1 MINRLTI
8 ILQLFVFLLS
18 PVLAQPQIEL
28 DAHASGFS
36 FPIDIASAGDDRLF
50 ILQQRGLIR
59 ILDAEGNINE
69 TPFLDLASLVS
80 QSGNERG
87 LLGLAFHPQYDQN
100 GYFFVNYTRSSDGAT
115 IVARFSV
122 DEEDPDQANPDS
134 QKIIMT
140 IQQPYSN
147 HNGGNILFGP
157 DGYLYIAV
165 GDGGSGGDP
174 DDYAQNHMSLL
185 GKMLRIDIDVE
196 NDEVPYLIPEDN
208 PFAWDDFTMDE
219 IWALGLRNPWR
230 NSFDRFTGDFWI
242 ADVGQS
248 AREEINFQPV
258 SSPGA
263 ENYGWR
269 CYEGN
274 APFNL
279 TDCVDEEYY
288 TFPVFDYGHEGSG
301 CTGSVTGGYVYRGA
315 LYNGLYG
322 IYIAADYCTGKL
334 YMVQQTEEGFEGA
347 ELGTFTPFQYTTFG
361 EDQFGELYIGLRGA
375 GEIQKI
381 TEVSDCRPVA
391 KILEDGS
398 YVNLEYGESFTLHA
412 LFHPDLNY
420 QWLQNDEP
428 ISGEL
433 SHILEITES
442 GVYSVE
448 VTNPENACFNISES
462 FEVEIDEPT
471 GLQIDVPLQVK
482 VYPNPA
488 RDRVYIEG
496 LSPHEITSLMLTD
509 LSGKVIFKEITVE
522 GSSCNLELS
531 EVPSGIYL
539 LNIFTKNNATIKR
552 IVVNR

>member
-59 ILDAEGNINE
+59 IINPDGTINSE
-69 TPFLDLASLVS
+69 PFLDLASLVS

-134 QKIIMT
+134 QNIIMT

-196 NDEVPYLIPEDN
+196 NDEVPYVIPEDN
-208 PFAWDDFTMDE
+208 PFAWDDFTRDE
-219 IWALGLRNPWR
+219 IWALGLRNHWR
-230 NSFDRFTGDFWI
+230 NSFDRLTGDLWI

-248 AREEINFQPV
+248 AREEINFQPAN
-258 SSPGA
+258 SPGG

-274 APFNL
+274 IPYNL
-279 TDCVDEEYY
+279 SGCGDEEYY
-288 TFPVFDYGHEGSG
+288 TFPVFDYSHEGSG

-315 LYNGLYG
+315 LYNSLYG
-322 IYIAADYCTGKL
+322 IYLAADYCTGKF
-334 YMVQQTEEGFEGA
+334 YMVQQTEDGFEGA
-347 ELGTFTPFQYTTFG
+347 ELGTFAPFQYASFG
-361 EDQFGELYIGLRGA
+361 EDQYGELYISLRGA
-375 GEIQKI
+375 GQIQKI

-391 KILEDGS
+391 KILEDS
-398 YVNLEYGESFTLHA
+398 TYVNLEYGESFTLHA
-412 LFHPDLNY
+412 LFHPDLDY
-420 QWLQNDEP
+420 QWLRDDEHIP
-428 ISGEL
+428 GEL

-448 VTNPENACFNISES
+448 VTNPENACFNVSET

-471 GLQIDVPLQVK
+471 VITADEIPQFSI
-482 VYPNPA
+482 YPNPA
-488 RDRVYIEG
+488 GDHIIIEG
-496 LSPHEITSLMLTD
+496 LPTNQLSYLVLTD
-509 LSGKVIFKEITVE
+509 LSGRMVINEFAVK
-522 GSSCNLELS
+522 GSSHTMQIGNLPE
-531 EVPSGIYL
+531 GIYL
-539 LNIFTKNNATIKR
+539 LGIRNQGNNSFRR
-552 IVVNR
+552 IVIQ

>member
-1 MINRLTI
+1 MTHKTLL
-8 ILQLFVFLLS
+8 LQFLFSFAFITGYS
-18 PVLAQPQIEL
+18 QPEIEL
-28 DAHASGFS
+28 LPFAGGLT
-36 FPIDIASAGDDRLF
+36 FPIDIAEAGDERLF
-50 ILQQRGLIR
+50 IVQQRGLIR
-59 ILDAEGNINE
+59 IINPDG
-69 TPFLDLASLVS
+69 TVNSDPFIDLSGLVS

-87 LLGLAFHPQYDQN
+87 LLGLAFHPQYEEN
-100 GYFFVNYTRSSDGAT
+100 GYFFVNYTRASDGAT
-115 IVARFSV
+115 VVARFSV
-122 DEEDPDQANPDS
+122 NDENSDLADPES

-140 IQQPYSN
+140 IEQPYSN

-196 NDEVPYLIPEDN
+196 NDETPYVIPEDN
-208 PFAWDDFTMDE
+208 PFAWDDFTRDE
-219 IWALGLRNPWR
+219 IWALGLRNHWR
-230 NSFDRFTGDFWI
+230 NSFDRLTGDLWI

-248 AREEINFQPV
+248 AREEINFQPAD
-258 SSPGA
+258 SPGG

-274 APFNL
+274 IPYNL
-279 TDCVDEEYY
+279 SGCGDEEFY

-322 IYIAADYCTGKL
+322 IYLAADYCTGKF
-334 YMVQQTEEGFEGA
+334 YMVQQTEDGFEGA
-347 ELGTFTPFQYTTFG
+347 ELGTFAPFQYATFG
-361 EDQFGELYIGLRGA
+361 EDQYGELYISLRGE
-375 GEIQKI
+375 GQIQKI
-381 TEVSDCRPVA
+381 TDKSDCRPVA

-398 YVNLEYGESFTLHA
+398 YVNLEYGDSFILHA
-412 LFHPDLNY
+412 LYHPDLDY
-420 QWLQNDEP
+420 QWLRNDEP
-428 ISGEL
+428 IPGE
-433 SHILEITES
+433 STHILDVTES

-448 VTNPENACFNISES
+448 VTNPENACFNVSET

-471 GLQIDVPLQVK
+471 DVQVAEALQVK

-488 RDRVYIEG
+488 RDQINIEG

-509 LSGKVIFKEITVE
+509 LSGKVIFKEITIE
-522 GSSCNLELS
+522 GSSWNLQLS
-531 EVPSGIYL
+531 TVPSGIYL
-539 LNIFTKNNATIKR
+539 LNIFTKDNSTIKR

>member
-1 MINRLTI
+1 MKKKITLVT
-8 ILQLFVFLLS
+8 QLIFLFLAS
-18 PVLAQPQIEL
+18 TFAQPQLEIL
-28 DAHASGFS
+28 PWASGFN
-36 FPIDIASAGDDRLF
+36 FPIGISSADDDRLF
-50 ILQQRGLIR
+50 VVQQRGLIR
-59 ILDAEGNINE
+59 IVDAEGAVSA
-69 TPFLDLASLVS
+69 TPFLDLTGLVS
-80 QSGNERG
+80 QTGNERG
-87 LLGLAFHPQYDQN
+87 LLDLAFHPEYSQN
-100 GYFFVNYTRSSDGAT
+100 GYFFVNYTRSTDGAT

-122 DEEDPDQANPDS
+122 DSDDAGQADPQS

-147 HNGGNILFGP
+147 HNGGNLLFGP

-174 DDYAQNHMSLL
+174 DDYAQTHTTHL

-196 NDEVPYLIPEDN
+196 DDEIPYLIPDTN
-208 PFAWDDFTMDE
+208 PFAYDDFTLDE

-230 NSFDRFTGDFWI
+230 NSFDRYTGDFWI

-258 SSPGA
+258 GSPGA

-279 TDCVDEEYY
+279 TDCGDEEYY

-334 YMVQQTEEGFEGA
+334 YMVQQTGEGFEGA
-347 ELGTFTPFQYTTFG
+347 ELGIFTPFQYTTFG
-361 EDQFGELYIGLRGA
+361 EDQYGELYVGLRGM

-398 YVNLEYGESFTLHA
+398 YVNLEYGDSFTLHA
-412 LFHPDLNY
+412 LFHPNLDY
-420 QWLQNDEP
+420 QWLRDEEP
-428 ISGEL
+428 IPGET
-433 SHILEITES
+433 SHFLEITES
-442 GVYSVE
+442 GIYSVE
-448 VTNPENACFNISES
+448 VTNPENACFNVSES

-471 GLQIDVPLQVK
+471 DVRIDGPLQIK

-488 RDRVYIEG
+488 RDRIYIEG
-496 LSPHEITSLMLTD
+496 MNPHEITSLMMTD
-509 LSGKVIFKEITVE
+509 LSGKVIFKEISIE
-522 GSSCNLELS
+522 GSSCNIELS
-531 EVPSGIYL
+531 AVPSGIYL
-539 LNIFTKNNATIKR
+539 LNIFTKNNVTIKR